1 MDGMNPHFL
10 YKLLK
15 FMGAFLAQVSFL
27 YEYVLAS
34 AHGASGPLVNLKAQL
49 TASEIAPFN
58 LFAAM
63 LNNMNT
69 KAISILMRGMVPVQQ
84 PQPQAQQEGLAPRK
98 PRAS

>member
-1 MDGMNPHFL
+1 MDGLNTHFL

-27 YEYVLAS
+27 YEYVFSS

-58 LFAAM
+58 LFAAGIAVYS
-63 LNNMNT
+63 LLF
-69 KAISILMRGMVPVQQ
+69 S
-84 PQPQAQQEGLAPRK
+84 
-98 PRAS
+98 